1 MLLSSI
7 AADETAKDAAAKI
20 GAGEEAERTE
30 EGKQSKSGSAL
41 SPSRRPGEGF
51 FVETL
56 SSGRRRLRFFVNLP
70 SLRSDNQWRSREG
83 VIFANDG

>member
-20 GAGEEAERTE
+20 GAGEEAETE
-30 EGKQSKSGSAL
+30 EGKQSKSWSAL

-56 SSGRRRLRFFVNLP
+56 SSDRWRLRFFVNL
-70 SLRSDNQWRSREG
+70 SLLRSDNQWRSRED
-83 VIFANDG
+83 VFFANDD